1 MFGTLFIKECKQI
14 LRSLV
19 YYIYVI
25 VLILFL
31 TSQMSGDSVNDLQK
45 PKKGLDYYG
54 MTVSTDKTDIMERT
68 LADLLQEVYQ
78 NSFST
83 YPMGFYKQVI
93 LNDAELDEIKEIIE
107 DCSGKDWDT
116 LEKEMLE
123 YYEAADQSTIE
134 GAMQAMM
141 EDRIEVKKDISYDT
155 FCEKM
160 ERVCKI
166 IGKGS
171 SYERKRLDYGV
182 DVPSTYEKALEE
194 YNGIVEKDRVTGAY
208 MRLFCDYAG
217 IILAVLPIF
226 LGVTRGLRDKR
237 SQVAQVIYARNAG
250 AGVIQGSRYL
260 ANVCMAFL
268 PVLIIS
274 FVLQMPWQYQ
284 AQTLGV
290 KADVLA
296 FLKYDVIWLL
306 PEIMIVLAVAFFI
319 TELTENVISIFV
331 QVVWAV
337 VSLFSVAGL
346 VGGFGLKLVTR
357 WNELGGSALYEQQKS
372 QLYCNRGFYFVLSLV
387 LVVLTCLV
395 YEKKRKEGESIYG
408 KIFKRR
414 K

>member
-14 LRSLV
+14 LKSLV

-31 TSQMSGDSVNDLQK
+31 TSQMSSDSVNDLQK
-45 PKKGLDYYG
+45 PKQGQDYYG

-68 LADLLQEVYQ
+68 LAELWLEVYQ

-93 LNDAELDEIKEIIE
+93 LNDTELEEIEEIIE

-116 LEKEMLE
+116 LEEEMLH
-123 YYEAADQSTIE
+123 YYEGTDQSTIE
-134 GAMQAMM
+134 GAMQAIA
-141 EDRIEVKKDISYDT
+141 ENRIEVKKDLSYDT
-155 FCEKM
+155 FSQKM
-160 ERVCKI
+160 EQVCKI

-171 SYERKRLDYGV
+171 SYEKNRLDSGV
-182 DVPSTYEKALEE
+182 DVPSTYETELEE
-194 YNGIVEKDRVTGAY
+194 YNGMIKKDKVTGAY

-217 IILAVLPIF
+217 IVLAVLPIF
-226 LGVTRGLRDKR
+226 LGVTRCLRDKR
-237 SQVAQVIYARNAG
+237 SQATQVIYARNART
-250 AGVIQGSRYL
+250 GVIQASRYL

-268 PVLIIS
+268 PVLIVS
-274 FVLQMPWQYQ
+274 FVLQFPWQYQ
-284 AQTLGV
+284 AQTLGA

-306 PEIMIVLAVAFFI
+306 PEIMIVLAVSFFI

-331 QVVWAV
+331 QVFWAV
-337 VSLFSVAGL
+337 VSLFSATGL
-346 VGGFGLKLVTR
+346 VGDFGCKLVTR
-357 WNELGGSALYEQQKS
+357 WNEVGATALFEQQKV
-372 QLYCNRGFYFVLSLV
+372 QLYWNRGFYFVLSIV
-387 LVVLTCLV
+387 LFVLTCLV
-395 YEKKRKEGESIYG
+395 YEKKRKEGETIYG

>member
-134 GAMQAMM
+134 GAMQAMI

-226 LGVTRGLRDKR
+226 LGVIRGLRDKR

-372 QLYCNRGFYFVLSLV
+372 QLYCNRGFYFVLSMV

>member
-171 SYERKRLDYGV
+171 SYEKKRLDYGV

-395 YEKKRKEGESIYG
+395 YEKKRKEGESVYG

>member
-141 EDRIEVKKDISYDT
+141 EDRIEVKKDISYDA

-171 SYERKRLDYGV
+171 SYEKKRLDYGV

>member
-134 GAMQAMM
+134 GAMQAMI

-372 QLYCNRGFYFVLSLV
+372 QLYCNRGFYFVLSMV

>member
-134 GAMQAMM
+134 GAMQAMA
-141 EDRIEVKKDISYDT
+141 EDRIEVKKDISYGT
-155 FCEKM
+155 FCKKM

-171 SYERKRLDYGV
+171 SYEKKRLDYGV
-182 DVPSTYEKALEE
+182 DVPSDYETALKE
-194 YNGIVEKDRVTGAY
+194 YNGIIEKDKVTGAY

-217 IILAVLPIF
+217 IVLAVLPIF
-226 LGVTRGLRDKR
+226 LGVTRCLRDKR

-250 AGVIQGSRYL
+250 AGMIQGSRYL

-268 PVLIIS
+268 PVLIVS
-274 FVLQMPWQYQ
+274 FVLQLPWQYQ
-284 AQTLGV
+284 AQTLGT

-337 VSLFSVAGL
+337 VSLFSATGL
-346 VGGFGLKLVTR
+346 VGGFGFKLVTR
-357 WNELGGSALYEQQKS
+357 WNEVGGSVLYEQQKS

-387 LVVLTCLV
+387 LFALTCLV
-395 YEKKRKEGESIYG
+395 YEKKRKEGETIYG

>member
-171 SYERKRLDYGV
+171 SYEKKRLDYRV

-372 QLYCNRGFYFVLSLV
+372 QLYCNRGFYFVLSMV

>member
-134 GAMQAMM
+134 GAMQAMI

-171 SYERKRLDYGV
+171 SYEKKRLDYGV

-372 QLYCNRGFYFVLSLV
+372 QLYCNRGFYFVLSMV

>member
-171 SYERKRLDYGV
+171 SYEKKRLDYGV